1 MRPDEIDIIR
11 KCIVRISM
19 ATRTGLDYLYEMP
32 IEELSQLVK
41 LVTQKK

>member
-1 MRPDEIDIIR
+1 
-11 KCIVRISM
+11 M